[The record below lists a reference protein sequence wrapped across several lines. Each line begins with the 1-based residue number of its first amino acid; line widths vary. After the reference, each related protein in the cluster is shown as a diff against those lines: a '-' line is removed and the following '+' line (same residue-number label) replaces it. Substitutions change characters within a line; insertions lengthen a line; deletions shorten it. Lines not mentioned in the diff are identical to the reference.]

1 MCLSLK
7 HTALM
12 QDALQHYTALQCWSQ
27 MRWLTDRTTGEFRGC
42 GFLEFPTVEDADK
55 AATMHG
61 KELQGRALK
70 IDWDA

>member
-1 MCLSLK
+1 
-7 HTALM
+7 
-12 QDALQHYTALQCWSQ
+12 
-27 MRWLTDRTTGEFRGC
+27 MRWLTDRNTGEFRGC
-42 GFLEFPTVEDADK
+42 GFLEFPTVADADK

>member
-1 MCLSLK
+1 
-7 HTALM
+7 
-12 QDALQHYTALQCWSQ
+12 
-27 MRWLTDRTTGEFRGC
+27 MRWLTDRNTGEFRGC
-42 GFLEFPTVEDADK
+42 GFLEFSTVEDADK